1 MEDPPP
7 SSEVPAAVAAADSKP
22 QLNGPSEQDTQEL
35 VVWVFF
41 SDKLLCTFDF

>member
-1 MEDPPP
+1 LQPTSPKRSIVPEMMEDPPP

-35 VVWVFF
+35 VV
-41 SDKLLCTFDF
+41 